1 MNKNEKARNYFK
13 ELEKLIKKCPKSHFL
28 VYDVDK
34 GLYMIPR
41 ESVFDHGN
49 DYSPT
54 PAILCSVGMNYRP
67 TKSETD
73 GYMKIVSEPISQKY
87 VELAAVSCN
96 AEIVF

>member
-1 MNKNEKARNYFK
+1 MTKNEKARNYFK

-41 ESVFDHGN
+41 ESDFDHGEHG
-49 DYSPT
+49 T
-54 PAILCSVGMNYRP
+54 APAILCSVGMNYRP

-73 GYMKIVSEPISQKY
+73 GYMKIVSDPISQKY

-96 AEIVF
+96 AEVVF